1 MAVHCRKGLHYHQIP
16 LLPWI
21 PKLYLRHE
29 SHIAKPHGFYS
40 KCAVDDGARK
50 FLEMSPVTF
59 FVLSFNGL
67 PIKELKQFLGQYL
80 PCDYLCKKD
89 NGDRKNS
96 GTLRGAGIFQGSS
109 LESSRVLDL
118 FLTRNLI
125 FGTERFHIGSGGSC
139 GAIAQALT

>member
-1 MAVHCRKGLHYHQIP
+1 MSFGGPP
-16 LLPWI
+16 LLGPLAATNL
-21 PKLYLRHE
+21 KARELGDFSETTFRL
-29 SHIAKPHGFYS
+29 
-40 KCAVDDGARK
+40 RK

-118 FLTRNLI
+118 F
-125 FGTERFHIGSGGSC
+125 
-139 GAIAQALT
+139 